1 MKSSLSRCKRSISL
15 VLLLCTGISVAQ
27 ERETSADR
35 SASTMP
41 ATRADA
47 SARDLASDLALRLY
61 RPALMPS
68 AEHFGQCLGGY
79 IAPVTPPAAN
89 AKTDN
94 AGERLITAE
103 LDRLTGQRDGQVA
116 LQGNVL
122 IRDGQR
128 LLQADSALLEQAD
141 QKIRFP
147 QGLLV
152 TEPNLIVQGQRAEI
166 GLQGETL
173 QLGGVQWLLLEQQL
187 RGSAASLV
195 QGESGQVVLKDAEL
209 TRCSPGNQGWSLGA
223 DRLEINQGEGFAQA
237 NGAVLKVRSIPVAY
251 LPRMRVSMDGS
262 RTTGWQMPT
271 GGLSS
276 QDGLEAQFPY
286 YWQLDDALSA
296 TLAPRW
302 VSRRGVGI
310 DGQLSYAKQSNV
322 AEANV
327 SFLPSDDL
335 YNGYFDRDIYKA
347 LGGDRVAGP
356 FEPADRWL
364 FALQQRGE
372 IGSLSTRVDF
382 ARSSDRD
389 FFRDLDS
396 YVGLTNPNALQQ
408 FAEVAYVTDHLD
420 LSLYAV
426 GFQRL
431 DELNISDYK
440 VSPALQLNYR
450 SNPMGRGFGWAVQA
464 QVAEFDQRQ
473 GRLSGLA
480 NASPGVEGRRT
491 HLQPSIGYR
500 RDGKG
505 GYWSLQGGYKFTQ
518 YDLDQLVGT
527 SPSGDLANT
536 APDRGVG
543 FFSLDTGLIFERDLK
558 WADRQWTQTLEPR
571 VFYLYQ
577 EYEDQDDLP
586 GFDTIP
592 RSLAFDAL
600 FADNRYVGLDRI
612 GDADRLT
619 LAATTR
625 LLQNSGRERAAL
637 SLGYLQH
644 LSNPRVQLFGQAD
657 IGTGDLIAA
666 EQTVEVSPNIQLRGW
681 QLWHRDRGE
690 WEEVRA
696 SLHLRGLGRRVYNM
710 GFNQRDV
717 LNIKQAELS
726 TYAPL
731 SQHLAVTGRWHYDLA
746 SQRTLEAFVGVEYDD
761 CCIKLRLIA
770 RQYLENPSYRDFG
783 LPQALLPVNELRTD
797 RGVLLEVELKGLAGI
812 GSKVETLLRRSIY
825 GYGAPM
831 GSR

>member
-1 MKSSLSRCKRSISL
+1 MKSFLCRFKRSIAILLALSTANSL
-15 VLLLCTGISVAQ
+15 AQDEVVSVVQA
-27 ERETSADR
+27 
-35 SASTMP
+35 ASTEP
-41 ATRADA
+41 SVHDP
-47 SARDLASDLALRLY
+47 ASDLALRLY
-61 RPALMPS
+61 RPILAPS
-68 AEHFGQCLGGY
+68 AEYFGQCLGDY
-79 IAPVTPPAAN
+79 IAPVTPQTFKENSGN
-89 AKTDN
+89 AD
-94 AGERLITAE
+94 ERLITAE
-103 LDRLTGQRDGQVA
+103 LDRLTGQRDGQVS

-122 IRDGQR
+122 MRDGQR
-128 LLQADSALLEQAD
+128 LLRTDIAVLEQEG

-152 TEPNLIVQGQRAEI
+152 IEPELIVQGERAEI
-166 GLQGETL
+166 GLQRETL
-173 QLGGVQWLLLEQQL
+173 QLDAVQWLLLEQNL
-187 RGSAASLV
+187 RGSAASLM
-195 QGESGQVVLKDAEL
+195 QGDSGQVVLRQAEL
-209 TRCSPGNQGWSLGA
+209 TRCLPGNQGWSLGV
-223 DRLEINQGEGFAQA
+223 DRLEINEGEGYARA
-237 NGAVLKVRSIPVAY
+237 SGAVLKVRSIPVAY
-251 LPRMRVSMDGS
+251 LPRIRVSMDGS
-262 RTTGWQMPT
+262 RATGWQMPT

-276 QDGLEAQFPY
+276 RDGLEVQFPY

-296 TLAPRW
+296 MLAPRW
-302 VSRRGVGI
+302 VSRRGLGI

-335 YNGYFDRDIYKA
+335 YNGYFDRDTYKD
-347 LGGDRVAGP
+347 LGGVRVAGP
-356 FEPADRWL
+356 FAPADRWL
-364 FALQQRGE
+364 FAMEQRSE
-372 IGSLSTRVDF
+372 IGPLSTRVDF

-389 FFRDLDS
+389 FFRDLNS

-426 GFQRL
+426 AFQRL

-440 VSPALQLNYR
+440 VSPALQLDYR
-450 SNPMGRGFGWAVQA
+450 SNPMGRGFGWALQA

-480 NASPGVEGRRT
+480 TASPGVEGRRT

-500 RDGKG
+500 RDASA

-518 YDLDQLVGT
+518 YDLQQFVGT
-527 SPSGDLANT
+527 SASGDLANT
-536 APDRGVG
+536 TPDRGVR
-543 FFSLDTGLIFERDLK
+543 FFSLDTGLIFERDLQ
-558 WADRQWTQTLEPR
+558 WADRHWTQTLEPR
-571 VFYLYQ
+571 MFYLYQ
-577 EYEDQDDLP
+577 EYEDQGDLP
-586 GFDTIP
+586 VFDTIP
-592 RSLAFDAL
+592 RSLSFEAL

-612 GDADRLT
+612 GDSDRVT

-644 LSNPRVQLFGQAD
+644 LSKPRVQLFERAD
-657 IGTGDLIAA
+657 IGIGDLIAA
-666 EQTVEVSPNIQLRGW
+666 EQTVAVSPRIQLRGW

-696 SLHLRGLGRRVYNM
+696 SIHLRGSGRRVYNV
-710 GFNQRDV
+710 GYNQRDE

-731 SQHLAVTGRWHYDLA
+731 SQHLAVTGRWHYDLE

-770 RQYLENPSYRDFG
+770 RQYLENPSYRGYG

-797 RGVLLEVELKGLAGI
+797 RGLLLEVELKGLAGI

-825 GYGAPM
+825 GYGAAL